1 MTAGDVRF
9 TRNEGTVVAHL
20 TGEVDMSNS
29 GDFASAISTAATN
42 DVLAVVV
49 DLSEVDYLDSAG
61 IHLLFRLREALQSRG
76 QRLALVIP
84 DPSTVRDTLRLA
96 GVADLVEI
104 RNDLN
109 DAVQSLT
116 AEAGGDAEASAA
128 S

>member
-116 AEAGGDAEASAA
+116 PGAGGEAEASAA

>member
-1 MTAGDVRF
+1 
-9 TRNEGTVVAHL
+9 
-20 TGEVDMSNS
+20 MSNS

-116 AEAGGDAEASAA
+116 PGAGGEAEASAA

>member
-116 AEAGGDAEASAA
+116 PEAGGEAEASAA